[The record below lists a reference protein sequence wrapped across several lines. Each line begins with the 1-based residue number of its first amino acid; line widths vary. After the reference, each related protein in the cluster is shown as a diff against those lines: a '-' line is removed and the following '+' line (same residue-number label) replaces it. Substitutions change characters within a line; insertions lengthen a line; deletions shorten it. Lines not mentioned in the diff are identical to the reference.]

1 MNRNLLFLINPIS
14 GTRNKNRLSDSI
26 ITETSKR
33 NIPFQIIPTAMEGKY
48 DFLKEKV
55 ALEKITDVIICG
67 GDGSINHVASAL
79 IGIDVNIG
87 IIPMGS
93 GNGLAFAAKIPFNIN
108 KALEIIFNGKAK
120 DIDAFYVNK
129 NFGCMLCGLGF
140 DAQVAHAFFNQKKR
154 GLFTYI
160 NISMRHF
167 FSSKYYA
174 FNIMVNN
181 NSFSTDAF
189 FISIA
194 NSNQFGNY
202 VTIAPRAS
210 LNDGLLDVVIVK
222 KRNKIQTIFSLLK
235 QISLGKI
242 QTCPKVFEKDKGV
255 YYFQTNH
262 IIIQNP
268 ALAPLH
274 IDGEPAET
282 NSNIEIKVLPNAFK
296 LIQPC

>member
-1 MNRNLLFLINPIS
+1 MHRNLLFLINPIS
-14 GTRNKNRLSDSI
+14 GTRNKKRLTEA
-26 ITETSKR
+26 ITKLSTQK
-33 NIPFQIIPTAMEGKY
+33 NFPFQIIPTYFEAKY
-48 DFLKEKV
+48 DYLKSKISQ
-55 ALEKITDVIICG
+55 EKITDVIICG
-67 GDGSINHVASAL
+67 GDGTINHIVSAL
-79 IGIDVNIG
+79 IGIEVNIG

-93 GNGLAFAAKIPFNIN
+93 GNGLAFAAKIPFNIF
-108 KALEIIFNGKAK
+108 KALDVIFNGKSSA
-120 DIDAFYVNK
+120 IDGFYVNDR
-129 NFGCMLCGLGF
+129 FGCMLCGLGF

-202 VTIAPRAS
+202 VTIAPKAR

-235 QISLGKI
+235 QIVLGKI
-242 QTCPKVFEKDKGV
+242 QPCSDLFKKDRGV
-255 YYFQTNH
+255 YYFQTEH

-268 ALAPLH
+268 ALAALH
-274 IDGEPAET
+274 IDGEPVET
-282 NSNIEIKVLPNAFK
+282 KSNIEIRILPNAFK
-296 LIQPC
+296 LIQP

>member
-1 MNRNLLFLINPIS
+1 
-14 GTRNKNRLSDSI
+14 
-26 ITETSKR
+26 
-33 NIPFQIIPTAMEGKY
+33 
-48 DFLKEKV
+48 
-55 ALEKITDVIICG
+55 
-67 GDGSINHVASAL
+67 
-79 IGIDVNIG
+79 
-87 IIPMGS
+87 MGS
-93 GNGLAFAAKIPFNIN
+93 GNGLAFAAKIPLNIF
-108 KALEIIFNGKAK
+108 KALDLVFNGKASP
-120 DIDAFYVNK
+120 IDGFYVNDT
-129 NFGCMLCGLGF
+129 FGCMLCGLGF

-174 FNIMVNN
+174 FNILVNN

-235 QISLGKI
+235 QIGLGKI
-242 QTCPKVFEKDKGV
+242 QSCPQVFEKDKGV
-255 YYFQTNH
+255 YYFQTEQ
-262 IIIQNP
+262 IIIQNLG
-268 ALAPLH
+268 LAPLH

-282 NSNIEIKVLPNAFK
+282 LPKIEIRILPNAFK
-296 LIQPC
+296 LIQP

>member
-1 MNRNLLFLINPIS
+1 MERNLLFLINPIS

-26 ITETSKR
+26 NKETSKR
-33 NIPFQIIPTAMEGKY
+33 NIPYQIIPTAKEGKY
-48 DFLKEKV
+48 DFLKEKI
-55 ALEKITDVIICG
+55 AIEKITDVIICG

-108 KALEIIFNGKAK
+108 KALDIIFNGNAK
-120 DIDAFYVNK
+120 YIDAFFVNK

-140 DAQVAHAFFNQKKR
+140 DANVAHAFFNQKKR

-160 NISMRHF
+160 KITLRHF
-167 FSSKYYA
+167 FCSKYYD
-174 FNIMVNN
+174 FKLEVNN
-181 NSFSTDAF
+181 NTFNTEAF

-202 VTIAPRAS
+202 VTIAPKAR

-222 KRNKIQTIFSLLK
+222 KRNKIQTIVALLK
-235 QISLGKI
+235 QIVLGKI
-242 QTCPKVFEKDKGV
+242 QPCSDLFKKDRGV

-274 IDGEPAET
+274 IDGEPAKT
-282 NSNIEIKVLPNAFK
+282 NNNIEIKILPNAFK
-296 LIQPC
+296 LIQP

>member
-1 MNRNLLFLINPIS
+1 
-14 GTRNKNRLSDSI
+14 
-26 ITETSKR
+26 
-33 NIPFQIIPTAMEGKY
+33 MEGKY
-48 DFLKEKV
+48 DFLKEKISR
-55 ALEKITDVIICG
+55 ENITDVIICG
-67 GDGSINHVASAL
+67 GDGSINHVTSAL
-79 IGIDVNIG
+79 IGVDVNIG

-108 KALEIIFNGKAK
+108 KALDIIFNGKAK
-120 DIDAFYVNK
+120 YIDAFYVNK

-167 FSSKYYA
+167 FSSKFYA
-174 FNIMVNN
+174 FNVLVNN

-222 KRNKIQTIFSLLK
+222 KRNRIQTILALLK
-235 QISLGKI
+235 QIGLGKI
-242 QTCPKVFEKDKGV
+242 QSCPQVFEKDKGV
-255 YYFQTNH
+255 YYFQTEQ

-268 ALAPLH
+268 SLAPLH

-282 NSNIEIKVLPNAFK
+282 QSDIEIRILPNAFK
-296 LIQPC
+296 LIQP